1 MSIADALVSEVRGLV
16 AQEASVGD
24 ASTPLLDLLQRLCH
38 VATRDLSVTGC
49 WVRLMTEESTD
60 AGVVSSATSQALEE
74 LQFTLGEGPCI
85 DAFSS
90 RRPVLD
96 GDLDHAGAGRWPIY
110 APAALAQGACA
121 VFAFPLQV
129 GAARV
134 GVLGLYADHPG
145 GLTAATTNRA
155 LAFAEVAT
163 EAVLDGQAV
172 AAQGTAAAGLDDAMD
187 HRAELYQAQGMVMVQ
202 LSISLADAMALL
214 RGHAYSH
221 QRSLGAVAHDVV
233 AGRLRLE
240 PH

>member
-1 MSIADALVSEVRGLV
+1 MSEVRDLV

-38 VATRDLSVTGC
+38 AAVRDLSVTGC
-49 WVRLMTEESTD
+49 WVRLMTEPEPSD
-60 AGVVSSATSQALEE
+60 VGVVSSPTSQALEE

-85 DAFSS
+85 DAFWS

-96 GDLDHAGAGRWPIY
+96 GHLDHAGAGRWPIY
-110 APAALAQGACA
+110 APVALAHGACA

-145 GLTAATTNRA
+145 GLTADTTSRA

-163 EAVLDGQAV
+163 EAVLDGQAD
-172 AAQGTAAAGLDDAMD
+172 AAHGTAAAGLDDAMD

-202 LSISLADAMALL
+202 MGISLADAMVLL

-221 QRSLGAVAHDVV
+221 QQSLGTVAHDVV

-240 PH
+240 SH